1 MQHQRR
7 IVAEPPRRVLVLG
20 GPGAGKGRLAGLLAE
35 RFGLPVVSLEQER
48 ADFDADPARRTE
60 TPGARAVAWRSP
72 VGTAAAEDL
81 WVMTEQRG
89 DVFDVAVP
97 RADWLVFLNIPMSVC
112 LVRVIRRIL
121 RRRGPEPEDQG
132 PASWGDLR
140 AIWAFPTDVVPRI
153 LGAIDR
159 ERRNRT
165 IFILHSGRDVSG
177 FITRLGVADKPDAGL
192 ASGKGS
198 G

>member
-20 GPGAGKGRLAGLLAE
+20 SPGAGKGRLAELLSE
-35 RFGLPVVSLEQER
+35 RFGLPAVPLAQER
-48 ADFDADPARRTE
+48 ATFDSSPARRTE
-60 TPGARAVAWRSP
+60 TPGARAASWRSH
-72 VGTAAAEDL
+72 VAGLAADDL
-81 WVMTEQRG
+81 WVMTDERA

-132 PASWGDLR
+132 PARWGDLR
-140 AIWAFPTDVVPRI
+140 SIWAFPTDVVPRI
-153 LGAIDR
+153 LGAIER

-165 IFILHSGRDVSG
+165 IFILHSGRDVSS
-177 FITRLGVADKPDAGL
+177 FINRLGGVGKPDAGVS
-192 ASGKGS
+192 SGKGS
-198 G
+198 S